1 MRNITSYILMLCVW
15 GMMGCDHTEKTSDN
29 KPVAPSHLS
38 YTATSNKLT
47 LSWQDNSSNETEF
60 HIERKSDIDAD
71 WVTIWRTSANETTYE
86 MNVYQIYPN
95 PSFRVTAWNLSGESE
110 PSNTIYVPTYESAN
124 LMIYICPNFYDGCS
138 ANYIV
143 IDQNCRTLQGAV
155 AGDWYNTGF
164 QLISNHNYAIQ
175 FCGGCISNCGSATAF
190 LTPRAFLTP
199 TFYSS
204 IYGYCKTACSP
215 PENSLK

>member
-38 YTATSNKLT
+38 YTATSKKLT
-47 LSWQDNSSNETEF
+47 LRWQDNSSNETEF
-60 HIERKSDIDAD
+60 HIQRKSDIDAD

-86 MNVYQIYPN
+86 MNVYWLYPN
-95 PSFRVTAWNLSGESE
+95 SSFRVTAWNLSGESE

-143 IDQNCRTLQGAV
+143 IDQNCRELQGVV

-164 QLISNHNYAIQ
+164 QLMPNHSYAIQ
-175 FCGGCISNCGSATAF
+175 FCNGCISNCGSAIAFSTPRVF
-190 LTPRAFLTP
+190 LTPK
-199 TFYSS
+199 FYSS
-204 IYGYCKTACSP
+204 IFAYCTTPCSP
-215 PENSLK
+215 PEDSLK

>member
-1 MRNITSYILMLCVW
+1 
-15 GMMGCDHTEKTSDN
+15 MMACDLTEKTSDN

-95 PSFRVTAWNLSGESE
+95 PSFRVTAWNLS
-110 PSNTIYVPTYESAN
+110 AN
-124 LMIYICPNFYDGCS
+124 LSHPIPFMFP
-138 ANYIV
+138 
-143 IDQNCRTLQGAV
+143 RTSQQIL
-155 AGDWYNTGF
+155 
-164 QLISNHNYAIQ
+164 
-175 FCGGCISNCGSATAF
+175 
-190 LTPRAFLTP
+190 
-199 TFYSS
+199 
-204 IYGYCKTACSP
+204 
-215 PENSLK
+215 